1 MYVEP
6 NTNIYLLSGVPLD
19 REHVNTLYFSNTG
32 EQANYF
38 SSKAVASLTRNT
50 YQRIKRGYARVEGK
64 AETLYKCNY
73 MMFQNS
79 NHGRKWFYAFITS
92 VEYINENCCEI
103 EFEIDNIQT
112 WITEMKLG
120 HCMIERCHTPTDEIG
135 VNLEP
140 ETIEFGEYK
149 TTATQAT
156 GYFNRYAM
164 VVLTAETV
172 TGEAPSS
179 ESWKAV
185 SAGLPMGI
193 YAYAWLPNEE
203 GNYLN
208 AFKVLNDFIDSADS
222 ILTVFLYP
230 ADFIEINLQN
240 FVKSEQITKE
250 IKPTQTIR
258 PTDFDGYI
266 PKNNKLFTYPYT
278 MLRVSTS
285 YGSSISCRYEYFK
298 DGTPD
303 FDIIGGFSA
312 NPSLLLVPHNY
323 NGSIYEWGSALEI
336 SQFPQVAY
344 KNDTY
349 RAWVAQGGLLEEAK
363 RAVGIVGGAVSGFG
377 TSYIGAMAGM
387 SNPVTMGTAAFAG
400 GVSLLAGATGMIIEN
415 ERMKNAPDTSR
426 GSCSGTAQFCSRK
439 LNYYFDVRQIR
450 RENAEIVDEYFTMF
464 GYAYNKVG
472 IPNIHARP
480 HYTYIKTANAIVTGN
495 IPSTACTD
503 IKAALNSGITF
514 WVNGNEVG
522 NYSVDN
528 SPS

>member
-19 REHVNTLYFSNTG
+19 REHVNTLYFSNTS

-64 AETLYKCNY
+64 AEMLYKCNY

-79 NHGRKWFYAFITS
+79 NHGRKWFYAFITN

-140 ETIEFGEYK
+140 ETIDFGEYK

-156 GYFNRYAM
+156 GYFNDYSLII
-164 VVLTAETV
+164 LTTHTP
-172 TGEAPSS
+172 TGDDDPYVKKYEFVAN
-179 ESWKAV
+179 
-185 SAGLPMGI
+185 GLPTGV
-193 YAYAWLPNEE
+193 YAIAERNTEE
-203 GNYLN
+203 NGYRPAFNTLKYITDNYGADVIL
-208 AFKVLNDFIDSADS
+208 SA
-222 ILTVFLYP
+222 FLYP
-230 ADFIEINLQN
+230 SDFLDLDPQTSLIQPSPI
-240 FVKSEQITKE
+240 KKE
-250 IKPTQTIR
+250 IKPAQTIR
-258 PTDFDGYI
+258 PTDFDGYV
-266 PKNNKLFTYPYT
+266 PKNNKLFTFPYT
-278 MLRVSTS
+278 CLKVSTS
-285 YGSSISCRYEYFK
+285 YGTSIITRYEYFK
-298 DGTPD
+298 DSIPD
-303 FDIIGGFSA
+303 FDILSGFSS
-312 NPSLLLVPHNY
+312 NPSVTLVPHNY
-323 NGSIYEWGSALEI
+323 NGEIYSWDMALEI
-336 SQFPQVAY
+336 NQFPQVAY
-344 KNDTY
+344 TVDSYK
-349 RAWVAQGGLLEEAK
+349 AWIAQGGM
-363 RAVGIVGGAVSGFG
+363 ISM
-377 TSYIGAMAGM
+377 IGRDIG
-387 SNPVTMGTAAFAG
+387 NTITTLGTASISTAINPALG
-400 GVSLLAGATGMIIEN
+400 TYATARGVVSQDVNTVNAITEIA
-415 ERMKNAPDTSR
+415 RQKNMPDKAR
-426 GSCSGTAQFCSRK
+426 GQLSGNAQITHK
-439 LNYYFDVRQIR
+439 LLNYYFEVRQIR
-450 RENAEIVDEYFTMF
+450 REYAEMVDEYFTMF

-514 WVNGNEVG
+514 WVNGDEVG

-528 SPS
+528 SPI

>member
-19 REHVNTLYFSNTG
+19 REHVNTLYFSNTS

-79 NHGRKWFYAFITS
+79 NHGRKWFYAFITN

-112 WITEMKLG
+112 WLTEMKLG
-120 HCMIERCHTPTDEIG
+120 HCLIERCHTPSDEIG
-135 VNLEP
+135 MNLEP
-140 ETIEFGEYK
+140 ETIDFGEYK
-149 TTATQAT
+149 TTATQTT
-156 GYFNRYAM
+156 GYFNDYAM
-164 VVLTAETV
+164 IILATHTF
-172 TGEAPSS
+172 GEN
-179 ESWKAV
+179 
-185 SAGLPMGI
+185 SADKDYDFIANGLPTGVYPIAMTNTSSNGFRP
-193 YAYAWLPNEE
+193 AFSVLEE
-203 GNYLN
+203 LVETYG
-208 AFKVLNDFIDSADS
+208 ADS
-222 ILTVFLYP
+222 ILSVFLYP
-230 ADFIEINLQN
+230 SDFLDLREGSVLVQQN
-240 FVKSEQITKE
+240 PVKKE

-258 PTDFDGYI
+258 PTSFDGYV
-266 PKNNKLFTYPYT
+266 PKNNKLFTFPYT
-278 MLRVSTS
+278 CLKVSTS
-285 YGSSISCRYEYFK
+285 YGTSIITRYEYFK
-298 DGTPD
+298 DSIPD
-303 FDIIGGFSA
+303 FDILSGFSS
-312 NPSLLLVPHNY
+312 NPSVTLVPHNY
-323 NGSIYEWGSALEI
+323 NGDIYSWDMALEI
-336 SQFPQVAY
+336 NQFPQVAY
-344 KNDTY
+344 TVDSYK
-349 RAWVAQGGLLEEAK
+349 AWIAQGGMISMMG
-363 RAVGIVGGAVSGFG
+363 RDI
-377 TSYIGAMAGM
+377 
-387 SNPVTMGTAAFAG
+387 SNTITTLGTATISTAINPALG
-400 GVSLLAGATGMIIEN
+400 AYSTARGVVSQDVNTVNAITEIA
-415 ERMKNAPDTSR
+415 RQKNMPDKAR
-426 GSCSGTAQFCSRK
+426 GQLSGNAQITHK
-439 LNYYFDVRQIR
+439 LLNYYFEVRQIR
-450 RENAEIVDEYFTMF
+450 REYAEMVDEYFTMF

-514 WVNGNEVG
+514 WVNGDEVG

>member
-19 REHVNTLYFSNTG
+19 REHVNTLYFSNTS

-140 ETIEFGEYK
+140 ESIEFGEYK
-149 TTATQAT
+149 TTATQTT
-156 GYFNRYAM
+156 GYFNDYSL
-164 VVLTAETV
+164 VILTTHTP
-172 TGEAPSS
+172 TGDEDPYVKKYEFVAN
-179 ESWKAV
+179 
-185 SAGLPMGI
+185 GLPTGV
-193 YAYAWLPNEE
+193 YALAESNTEE
-203 GNYLN
+203 NGYRPAFNTLKYITDNYGADVIL
-208 AFKVLNDFIDSADS
+208 SA
-222 ILTVFLYP
+222 FLYP
-230 ADFIEINLQN
+230 SDFLDLDPQTTLIQPNPI
-240 FVKSEQITKE
+240 KKE

-258 PTDFDGYI
+258 PKDFDGYV
-266 PKNNKLFTYPYT
+266 PKNNKLFTFPYT
-278 MLRVSTS
+278 CLRVSTS
-285 YGSSISCRYEYFK
+285 YGTSILTRYEYFK
-298 DGTPD
+298 DNVPD
-303 FDIIGGFSA
+303 FDILSGFNS
-312 NPSLLLVPHNY
+312 NPSVTLVPHNY
-323 NGSIYEWGSALEI
+323 NGEIYSWDMALEI
-336 SQFPQVAY
+336 SQFPQVPY
-344 KNDTY
+344 IVDSY
-349 RAWVAQGGLLEEAK
+349 RAWIAQGGLISLVGKTAETYITSEATAGLMGAL
-363 RAVGIVGGAVSGFG
+363 RPELAPFFVGR
-377 TSYIGAMAGM
+377 
-387 SNPVTMGTAAFAG
+387 
-400 GVSLLAGATGMIIEN
+400 GMIAESANKINNITEIA
-415 ERMKNAPDTSR
+415 RAKNMPDKSR
-426 GSCSGTAQFCSRK
+426 GQLSGNAQISHK
-439 LNYYFDVRQIR
+439 LLNYYFDVRQIR
-450 RENAEIVDEYFTMF
+450 REYAEIVDEYFTMF

-503 IKAALNSGITF
+503 IKTALNSGITF

>member
-19 REHVNTLYFSNTG
+19 REHVNTLYFSNTS

-140 ETIEFGEYK
+140 ESIEFGEYK
-149 TTATQAT
+149 TTATQTT
-156 GYFNRYAM
+156 GYFNDYSLVILATNTGTGDEDPAVKRY
-164 VVLTAETV
+164 EF
-172 TGEAPSS
+172 
-179 ESWKAV
+179 V
-185 SAGLPMGI
+185 SNGLPTGV
-193 YAYAWLPNEE
+193 YALAIANTEE
-203 GNYLN
+203 NGYRPAFSVLKYLTDTYG
-208 AFKVLNDFIDSADS
+208 ADTILN
-222 ILTVFLYP
+222 VFLYP
-230 ADFIEINLQN
+230 SDFLDLANDTLLIQPNPI
-240 FVKSEQITKE
+240 KKE

-258 PTDFDGYI
+258 PKDFDGYV
-266 PKNNKLFTYPYT
+266 PKNNKLFTFPYT
-278 MLRVSTS
+278 CLRVSTS
-285 YGSSISCRYEYFK
+285 YGTSILTRYEYFK
-298 DGTPD
+298 DNTPD
-303 FDIIGGFSA
+303 FDILSGFSS
-312 NPSLLLVPHNY
+312 NPSVTLVPHNY
-323 NGSIYEWGSALEI
+323 NGDIYTWDLALEI
-336 SQFPQVAY
+336 NQFPQVAY
-344 KNDTY
+344 IVDSY
-349 RAWVAQGGLLEEAK
+349 RAWIAQGGMINMIGRDVSSTITTLGNA
-363 RAVGIVGGAVSGFG
+363 AVS
-377 TSYIGAMAGM
+377 SYISPILGQYAAMR
-387 SNPVTMGTAAFAG
+387 GTITQDTNTVNAITEIARQKNMPDKARG
-400 GVSLLAGATGMIIEN
+400 QLSGNAQVSHKL
-415 ERMKNAPDTSR
+415 
-426 GSCSGTAQFCSRK
+426 
-439 LNYYFDVRQIR
+439 LNYYFDIRQIR
-450 RENAEIVDEYFTMF
+450 REYAEIVDEYFTMF

>member
-19 REHVNTLYFSNTG
+19 REHVNTLYFSNTT

-79 NHGRKWFYAFITS
+79 SHGRKWFYAFITN

-112 WITEMKLG
+112 WLTEMKLG

-140 ETIEFGEYK
+140 ENIDFGEYK

-156 GYFNRYAM
+156 GYFNDYAM
-164 VVLTAETV
+164 IILATHTF
-172 TGEAPSS
+172 GENSTDANY
-179 ESWKAV
+179 EFVAD
-185 SAGLPMGI
+185 GLPMGVYPI
-193 YAYAWLPNEE
+193 AMYNTSSNGFRPAFSILEE
-203 GNYLN
+203 LVETYG
-208 AFKVLNDFIDSADS
+208 ADS
-222 ILTVFLYP
+222 ILSVFLYP
-230 ADFIEINLQN
+230 TDFLDIRPGSTLVGPNP
-240 FVKSEQITKE
+240 VKKE

-258 PTDFDGYI
+258 PTSFNGYV
-266 PKNNKLFTYPYT
+266 PKNNKLFTFPYT
-278 MLRVSTS
+278 CLKVSTS
-285 YGSSISCRYEYFK
+285 YGTSIITRYEYFK
-298 DGTPD
+298 DSIPD
-303 FDIIGGFSA
+303 FYILSGFSS
-312 NPSLLLVPHNY
+312 NPSVTLVPHNY
-323 NGSIYEWGSALEI
+323 NGDIYSWDMALEI
-336 SQFPQVAY
+336 NQFPQVAY
-344 KNDTY
+344 TVDSYK
-349 RAWVAQGGLLEEAK
+349 AWIAQGGM
-363 RAVGIVGGAVSGFG
+363 ISM
-377 TSYIGAMAGM
+377 IGRDIG
-387 SNPVTMGTAAFAG
+387 NTITTLGTAAISTAINPALG
-400 GVSLLAGATGMIIEN
+400 TYAAARGVISQDVNTVNAITEIA
-415 ERMKNAPDTSR
+415 RQKNMPDKAR
-426 GSCSGTAQFCSRK
+426 GQVSGNAQITHK
-439 LNYYFDVRQIR
+439 LLNYYFEVRQIR
-450 RENAEIVDEYFTMF
+450 REYAEMVDEYFTMF

-472 IPNIHARP
+472 IPNLHARP
-480 HYTYIKTANAIVTGN
+480 HYTYIKTANAIVTGD

-514 WVNGNEVG
+514 WVNGDEVG